1 MLPKPAVLGGSPL
14 ADPPIR
20 LVRPVLPAFA
30 DMQNDVAET
39 LASGMVTKGMYLTAF
54 EQAVA
59 EHLEVAHAVAVSSCT
74 TGLALIYRALGLNG
88 PVIVPS
94 FTFMATVSAL
104 IWAGATPRFVEID
117 PATTNIDPAA
127 VRAALTPE
135 VVGIVGVHNF
145 GNPAD
150 IDALQSIAADAGV
163 PLVFDAAHGFG
174 ALFQGRPV
182 GGFGAAE
189 SFSLSPTKLLIAGEG
204 GIVATNDAELA
215 RRIRVGREYGNDGK
229 YGTEFAGLNAR
240 MPEYNAILGRYS
252 LAQLETAASNR
263 EHYAAAYRERLSELA
278 GLGFQSVRSGDRC
291 SYKDFSITVDGA
303 EFGLSRDELARA
315 LAAEG
320 IDSRAYYDPPVHRH
334 AAYAAY
340 APPADALPKT
350 DWLAATSLSLPIHS
364 QMDEVTIDLV
374 CTAIQRIQAHAPS
387 IRSAVRS

>member
-20 LVRPVLPAFA
+20 LVRPVLPAFV

-74 TGLALIYRALGLNG
+74 AGLALIYRALGLNG

-127 VRAALTPE
+127 VRAALTPD

-150 IDALQSIAADAGV
+150 INALQSIAADAGI

-263 EHYAAAYRERLSELA
+263 VHYAAAYRERLSALA
-278 GLGFQSVRSGDRC
+278 GLGFQSVRAGDRC

-364 QMDEVTIDLV
+364 QMDEITIDLV

-387 IRSAVRS
+387 IRSAARS